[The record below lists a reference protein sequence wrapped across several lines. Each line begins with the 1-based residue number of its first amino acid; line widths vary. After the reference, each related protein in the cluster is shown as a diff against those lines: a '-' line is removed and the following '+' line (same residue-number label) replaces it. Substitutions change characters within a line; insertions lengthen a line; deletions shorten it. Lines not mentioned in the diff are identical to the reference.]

1 MVTEKDPTR
10 CPHCGA
16 ARAADA
22 VECAG
27 CGVIFAKLAAKK
39 ARAAKEAE
47 VLPAP
52 EPPAEDAEKAHAA
65 KLWKIRAAAVG
76 VVVAW
81 IVGFGLYYRA
91 ALSAARARAS
101 RADIRTR
108 PAAFVRTPGT
118 GEIAPVGVHV
128 APTRASPAPPPP
140 PPPAEEEDEFEKE

>member
-1 MVTEKDPTR
+1 VVTEKDPTR
-10 CPHCGA
+10 CPNCGA

-22 VECAG
+22 AECSG
-27 CGVIFAKLAAKK
+27 CGVIFAKLAAVK
-39 ARAAKEAE
+39 ARAMKEVE
-47 VLPAP
+47 SLPAP

-65 KLWKIRAAAVG
+65 RLWKIRAVAAGIVA
-76 VVVAW
+76 AW

-91 ALSAARARAS
+91 ALAAARLRAS

-128 APTRASPAPPPP
+128 APTRAAPAPPPP
-140 PPPAEEEDEFEKE
+140 TPAEETDEFEKE